1 MRLGVLANRERW
13 DRNGLGTMGGST
25 LMPWLRAPRRRDGR
39 CARSL
44 DFASLMHRYRSGCQ
58 GVARAAR
65 VPAGVRAGVVGRVP
79 VAAFRDTR
87 TRVVAMSWQSTGGH
101 FARKDRFAVT
111 LGVCSWQLHK
121 LEKPRYST
129 RLDFKLSRWTPCLY
143 RGVCRY
149 VSPRLGTLRCYGG
162 SAAQL

>member
-1 MRLGVLANRERW
+1 
-13 DRNGLGTMGGST
+13 MGGST

-44 DFASLMHRYRSGCQ
+44 DFARLMHRYRSGCQ

>member
-1 MRLGVLANRERW
+1 
-13 DRNGLGTMGGST
+13 MGGST

-65 VPAGVRAGVVGRVP
+65 VPAGVRAGVVWRAP
-79 VAAFRDTR
+79 VAALNSAFRDTR

-111 LGVCSWQLHK
+111 LGVCSYAQPELRNSK
-121 LEKPRYST
+121 KVPVYSI
-129 RLDFKLSRWTPCLY
+129 LSLAW
-143 RGVCRY
+143 
-149 VSPRLGTLRCYGG
+149 
-162 SAAQL
+162 